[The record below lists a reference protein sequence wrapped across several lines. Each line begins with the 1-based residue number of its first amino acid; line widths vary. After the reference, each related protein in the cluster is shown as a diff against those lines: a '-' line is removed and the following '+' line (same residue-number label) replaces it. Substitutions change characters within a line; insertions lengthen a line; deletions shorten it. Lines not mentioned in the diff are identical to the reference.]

1 MCKRRFMIDVI
12 EWHKQR
18 SVSKD
23 VQEKIRVE
31 SELDSEDVENLSD
44 IPLLIQTSHW
54 LVKAKGS
61 GCPEMEK
68 DGYGD
73 RNPKVLQYKVL
84 PRCWLTQKLKRTVKS
99 IVWNPIGKMLGKSKN
114 EEELKKKQHKMS
126 LEEVFQY
133 ARLKSEGNAS
143 EKQDPI
149 GIRIGALIGSVS
161 LQTIGRSPD
170 GQNQKTC
177 RKGKRMGARLRGSVG
192 VSEAWELWL
201 AARSFGSVMGLQRS
215 Y

>member
-18 SVSKD
+18 SVSED
-23 VQEKIRVE
+23 VQEKIQVE

-68 DGYGD
+68 DDYED

-133 ARLKSEGNAS
+133 AR
-143 EKQDPI
+143 
-149 GIRIGALIGSVS
+149 
-161 LQTIGRSPD
+161 
-170 GQNQKTC
+170 
-177 RKGKRMGARLRGSVG
+177 
-192 VSEAWELWL
+192 
-201 AARSFGSVMGLQRS
+201 
-215 Y
+215 